1 MKGGVGLTILQNLCW
16 SPYLLWDCKH
26 DLIWK
31 QGPCW
36 CNEAKTRSYS
46 ATEGPNPMT
55 SVLLGKGKLNIDT
68 QGGNTM
74 WRWGQRLKQCI
85 YKSRNAMD
93 CCQPPESRRKQGRI
107 LPSSFQRKHD
117 HADTLIL
124 DLELPALWGNTALL
138 FSFCF
143 CSGSRVYLGPH
154 MCLLSDSSRAGHS
167 KWLSHS
173 HVWCVVWMAAPFSFS
188 LPMASHMAN
197 LASS

>member
-1 MKGGVGLTILQNLCW
+1 MNIQRIIQRDHRRKVCGPVVVSLSKESNERWCGFNCILQNLCW
-16 SPYLLWDCKH
+16 NPYLLWDCKH

-46 ATEGPNPMT
+46 AREGPNPMT

-68 QGGNTM
+68 QGGNAM
-74 WRWGQRLKQCI
+74 WRWGQRLEQCI

-93 CCQPPESRRKQGRI
+93 CCQPPESRKKQGRI

-143 CSGSRVYLGPH
+143 CSGSQSLFG
-154 MCLLSDSSRAGHS
+154 A
-167 KWLSHS
+167 S
-173 HVWCVVWMAAPFSFS
+173 HVFAVR
-188 LPMASHMAN
+188 
-197 LASS
+197 